1 MNVKTIVCCV
11 IVVVINDY
19 IYLYLNQ
26 IYYARALILTVLYLL
41 FDIFRIH
48 QDYLLVSK
56 ELEVLRTHD
65 KYILEEIRYNQM
77 LIKRLEYSTEPIK
90 INSTTLLSYYK
101 KINNRLMLYSSD
113 NPI

>member
-1 MNVKTIVCCV
+1 MNAKTIVCCV

-48 QDYLLVSK
+48 HDYLLVSK
-56 ELEVLRTHD
+56 ELEVLRTNN

-77 LIKRLEYSTEPIK
+77 LIKRLECSTETIK
-90 INSTTLLSYYK
+90 NNSTTLLLYCK
-101 KINNRLMLYSSD
+101 KINNHIIYSSQ
-113 NPI
+113 NPF

>member
-1 MNVKTIVCCV
+1 MNAKTIVCCV
-11 IVVVINDY
+11 IVFVINDY

-48 QDYLLVSK
+48 HDYLLVSK

-65 KYILEEIRYNQM
+65 KYILEEIKYTQM
-77 LIKRLEYSTEPIK
+77 LIKRLECSTETIK
-90 INSTTLLSYYK
+90 NNSTTLLFYCK
-101 KINNRLMLYSSD
+101 KN
-113 NPI
+113 

>member
-1 MNVKTIVCCV
+1 MNAKTIVCCV

-26 IYYARALILTVLYLL
+26 IYYVRALILTVLYLL

-48 QDYLLVSK
+48 HDYLLVSK
-56 ELEVLRTHD
+56 ELEVLRRHD

-77 LIKRLEYSTEPIK
+77 LIKRLESSTETIK
-90 INSTTLLSYYK
+90 NNSTTLLLYCK
-101 KINNRLMLYSSD
+101 KINNCIIYSSH
-113 NPI
+113 NPF

>member
-1 MNVKTIVCCV
+1 MNAKTIICCV

-65 KYILEEIRYNQM
+65 KYMLQEIRHNQM
-77 LIKRLEYSTEPIK
+77 LIKRLECSTESIK
-90 INSTTLLSYYK
+90 INSITLLSYYK
-101 KINNRLMLYSSD
+101 KFNNRRMYSSH

>member
-77 LIKRLEYSTEPIK
+77 LIKRLEYSTESIK